1 MKAAA
6 KQFVLDASVAVAWCF
21 EDESSEF
28 ADRILDLLKTG
39 SEAITPAIWPLELAN
54 ALLMA
59 ERRKRISMEEVAA
72 QLSGIRHLPV
82 LIEPMDSARAFDQV
96 LPVARQQHLTEYDAA
111 YLELALRRALP
122 LATLD
127 DKLRRAARQAGIRLA
142 SV

>member
-59 ERRKRISMEEVAA
+59 ERRKRISMAEVAA

>member
-59 ERRKRISMEEVAA
+59 ERRKRISMAEVVA